1 MKVLDLHCRHN
12 HAFEGWFGSEQD
24 FQSQLQRGLL
34 TCPLCGDAQV
44 SKALSAPR
52 INLGARETPAMASP
66 QPDGAASS
74 EVSEPAQLSLPTAA
88 SVLQWARQAA
98 AQAEDVG
105 SQFADEARRIHR
117 GDAPERAIKGQAS
130 ADQTLQ
136 LLEEGVPVL
145 PLPQAA
151 TETLH

>member
-74 EVSEPAQLSLPTAA
+74 EVSEPAQVSMPTAA

>member
-1 MKVLDLHCRHN
+1 MKVLDLHCQN
-12 HAFEGWFGSEQD
+12 DHAFEGWFGSEQD
-24 FQSQLQRGLL
+24 FQNQLQRGLL

-74 EVSEPAQLSLPTAA
+74 EVSEPAQVSMPTAA

>member
-1 MKVLDLHCRHN
+1 M
-12 HAFEGWFGSEQD
+12 
-24 FQSQLQRGLL
+24 
-34 TCPLCGDAQV
+34 
-44 SKALSAPR
+44 
-52 INLGARETPAMASP
+52 
-66 QPDGAASS
+66 
-74 EVSEPAQLSLPTAA
+74 
-88 SVLQWARQAA
+88 
-98 AQAEDVG
+98 G

-117 GDAPERAIKGQAS
+117 GDAPERPIKGQAS

>member
-66 QPDGAASS
+66 QPDGATSS
-74 EVSEPAQLSLPTAA
+74 EVSEPAQVSMPTAA

>member
-1 MKVLDLHCRHN
+1 MKVLDLYCQQD

-34 TCPLCGDAQV
+34 TCSLCGNAQV
-44 SKALSAPR
+44 RKALSAPR
-52 INLGARETPAMASP
+52 INLGVRDTSAPASR
-66 QPDGAASS
+66 QPGACAPPMLSD
-74 EVSEPAQLSLPTAA
+74 PAQGPLPTTA

-117 GDAPERAIKGQAS
+117 GDAPERPIKGQAS

>member
-74 EVSEPAQLSLPTAA
+74 EVSEPAQVSMPTAA

-105 SQFADEARRIHR
+105 SQFADEARCIHR

>member
-74 EVSEPAQLSLPTAA
+74 EVSEPAQVSMPTAA

-136 LLEEGVPVL
+136 LLEEGVLVL
-145 PLPQAA
+145 PLPRAV

>member
-1 MKVLDLHCRHN
+1 M
-12 HAFEGWFGSEQD
+12 
-24 FQSQLQRGLL
+24 
-34 TCPLCGDAQV
+34 
-44 SKALSAPR
+44 LS
-52 INLGARETPAMASP
+52 
-66 QPDGAASS
+66 D
-74 EVSEPAQLSLPTAA
+74 PAQGPLPTTA

-98 AQAEDVG
+98 ALAEDVG

-117 GDAPERAIKGQAS
+117 GDAPERPIKGQAS

>member
-1 MKVLDLHCRHN
+1 MKVLDLHCQN
-12 HAFEGWFGSEQD
+12 DHAFEGWFGSEQD

-44 SKALSAPR
+44 RKVLSAPR
-52 INLGARETPAMASP
+52 INLGARESPATTSP
-66 QPDGAASS
+66 RPDAAEPSR
-74 EVSEPAQLSLPTAA
+74 VSDPAQVSMPTAA

-105 SQFADEARRIHR
+105 SQFAEEARRIHR

-145 PLPQAA
+145 PLPRAV

>member
-74 EVSEPAQLSLPTAA
+74 EVSEPAQVSRPTAA

>member
-1 MKVLDLHCRHN
+1 MKVLDLHCQNDHV
-12 HAFEGWFGSEQD
+12 FEGWFGSEQD
-24 FQSQLQRGLL
+24 FQNQLQRGLL

-44 SKALSAPR
+44 RKALSAPR
-52 INLGARETPAMASP
+52 INLGVREIPSTISP
-66 QPDGAASS
+66 RPDAAASS
-74 EVSEPAQLSLPTAA
+74 GASEPAEATLPSAA

>member
-74 EVSEPAQLSLPTAA
+74 EVSEPAQVSMPTAA

-136 LLEEGVPVL
+136 LLEEGVPGL

>member
-1 MKVLDLHCRHN
+1 MKVLDLRCRHN

-24 FQSQLQRGLL
+24 FQSQLQQGLL

-74 EVSEPAQLSLPTAA
+74 EVSEPAQVSMPTAA

>member
-44 SKALSAPR
+44 IKALSAPR

-74 EVSEPAQLSLPTAA
+74 EVSEPAQVSMPTAA

>member
-66 QPDGAASS
+66 QPDGATSS
-74 EVSEPAQLSLPTAA
+74 EVSEPAQVSMPTAA

-117 GDAPERAIKGQAS
+117 GDAPERAI
-130 ADQTLQ
+130 
-136 LLEEGVPVL
+136 
-145 PLPQAA
+145 
-151 TETLH
+151 

>member
-1 MKVLDLHCRHN
+1 MKVLDLHCQN
-12 HAFEGWFGSEQD
+12 DHAFEGWFGSEQD

-44 SKALSAPR
+44 RKALSAPR
-52 INLGARETPAMASP
+52 INLGARESPATTSP
-66 QPDGAASS
+66 RPDAAEPSR
-74 EVSEPAQLSLPTAA
+74 VSDPAQVSMPAAA

-105 SQFADEARRIHR
+105 SQFAEEARRIHR

-145 PLPQAA
+145 PLPQAV

>member
-74 EVSEPAQLSLPTAA
+74 EVSEPAQVSMPTAA

-145 PLPQAA
+145 PLPQAV

>member
-52 INLGARETPAMASP
+52 INLGACETPAMASP

-74 EVSEPAQLSLPTAA
+74 EVSEPAQVSMPTAA